1 MKNKIASFLI
11 AFVIVAG
18 GARNAYADSA
28 AERLAAEGD
37 KYFHAQDYPRAVAAY
52 KMALSADPSLGRAY
66 YGLALTY
73 HQQEE
78 WELAIAA
85 WKHSQPLFE
94 PDATGLVLLG
104 TDYYHLKRYDE
115 TLAACRNAINLRPN
129 ADTQAQAYYWIG
141 LTYNELKQPEKAA
154 GALVASQR
162 LDPADADVDVELG
175 NAYYALKQYPE
186 AAQAL
191 KQAVRLQSNLG
202 QAYYNLFMTDL
213 AMNKKDEAVQVY
225 QRLLTIDKAK
235 AQELEGLVTKI
246 KQDQSS
252 AKAVPKT
259 NAETDQP
266 NQRPDI
272 ANTADARRLM
282 FYGVTLERAGRS
294 DEAADQYRRAIA
306 LHPEADTLKEAHRYL
321 DSLAV
326 PPTVHLQLNVIYICN
341 GEKLVLENCNIRDTS
356 DSSNC
361 LVQHPDRPTH
371 NGLVAYTNET
381 RGMLNKL
388 VPTCQQPSARGV
400 VPTPSATAKTK

>member
-18 GARNAYADSA
+18 GARNAHADSA
-28 AERLAAEGD
+28 RERLAAEGD

-73 HQQEE
+73 HQQKE

-175 NAYYALKQYPE
+175 NAYYALRQYPE

-202 QAYYNLFMTDL
+202 
-213 AMNKKDEAVQVY
+213 
-225 QRLLTIDKAK
+225 
-235 AQELEGLVTKI
+235 
-246 KQDQSS
+246 
-252 AKAVPKT
+252 
-259 NAETDQP
+259 
-266 NQRPDI
+266 
-272 ANTADARRLM
+272 
-282 FYGVTLERAGRS
+282 RS
-294 DEAADQYRRAIA
+294 
-306 LHPEADTLKEAHRYL
+306 
-321 DSLAV
+321 
-326 PPTVHLQLNVIYICN
+326 
-341 GEKLVLENCNIRDTS
+341 
-356 DSSNC
+356 
-361 LVQHPDRPTH
+361 
-371 NGLVAYTNET
+371 
-381 RGMLNKL
+381 
-388 VPTCQQPSARGV
+388 
-400 VPTPSATAKTK
+400 